1 MSNELAKVEPKVP
14 KVPVLTGN
22 RGLQFSDIESMYRF
36 CVAAVN
42 SKQFGKEIDTPEV
55 ALIRLQAG
63 LELGLTPIW
72 SLTNIFV
79 VNGRPTVYGDALLG
93 IVRAHRDFA
102 DIRETLQGEGDDM
115 VAICEIDRKGQS
127 TTARRFSVKDA
138 KRAGLWGKSGPW
150 ASYPMRML
158 QMRARAWACRD
169 AFADALRGLGVSE
182 EIRDIE
188 PKPIQ
193 AREIERPK
201 LILPDEEEQVP
212 DYGNKNDK
220 DQRKALRPL
229 SKKETEPGIR
239 EQALTGLE
247 TENRKVVQNQAEP
260 ETQSASGG
268 GGSSENRQDIE
279 VDSLQPM
286 PPTDRK
292 QAPTRPSQQ
301 LQQEAGSDLAVP
313 KVPQQFARDL
323 VLAESDNKAGLAT
336 DEASESN
343 VVGDLMPSEQ
353 SGVVED
359 SDGGQFP
366 LDPKNEK
373 GEFEF

>member
-1 MSNELAKVEPKVP
+1 LHHKNMQEPIMETSSSLVATKKPTISAGAKGLTFANLDELW
-14 KVPVLTGN
+14 
-22 RGLQFSDIESMYRF
+22 RF
-36 CVAAVN
+36 CQAVVN
-42 SKQFGKEIDTPEV
+42 SGQFGKEINTPEV

-63 LELGLTPIW
+63 MELGLSPIW
-72 SLTNIFV
+72 SLVNIFV

-93 IVRAHRDFA
+93 IVRAHRDFV
-102 DIRETLQGEGDDM
+102 DIRETLQGEGDNM
-115 VAICEIDRKGQS
+115 VAICEIDRRGQS

-138 KRAGLWGKSGPW
+138 KCAGLWGKSGPW

-201 LILPDEEEQVP
+201 LILPDEEILPVP
-212 DYGNKNDK
+212 
-220 DQRKALRPL
+220 
-229 SKKETEPGIR
+229 
-239 EQALTGLE
+239 
-247 TENRKVVQNQAEP
+247 
-260 ETQSASGG
+260 
-268 GGSSENRQDIE
+268 
-279 VDSLQPM
+279 
-286 PPTDRK
+286 
-292 QAPTRPSQQ
+292 
-301 LQQEAGSDLAVP
+301 
-313 KVPQQFARDL
+313 
-323 VLAESDNKAGLAT
+323 VLADPKPSEPIGT
-336 DEASESN
+336 GEASESN

>member
-1 MSNELAKVEPKVP
+1 MTDQLAKVT

-79 VNGRPTVYGDALLG
+79 VNGKPTVYGDALLG
-93 IVRAHRDFA
+93 IVRAHPDFS
-102 DIRETLQGEGDDM
+102 DIRETIEGEVNSMTDSL

-150 ASYPMRML
+150 TQYPLRML

-201 LILPDEEEQVP
+201 LILPGEEE
-212 DYGNKNDK
+212 GNPPPSTYPERVFDL
-220 DQRKALRPL
+220 DD
-229 SKKETEPGIR
+229 
-239 EQALTGLE
+239 LE
-247 TENRKVVQNQAEP
+247 
-260 ETQSASGG
+260 
-268 GGSSENRQDIE
+268 RQ
-279 VDSLQPM
+279 
-286 PPTDRK
+286 
-292 QAPTRPSQQ
+292 
-301 LQQEAGSDLAVP
+301 
-313 KVPQQFARDL
+313 
-323 VLAESDNKAGLAT
+323 NKAELPP
-336 DEASESN
+336 EPPPPME
-343 VVGDLMPSEQ
+343 
-353 SGVVED
+353 
-359 SDGGQFP
+359 

-373 GEFEF
+373 GEFTWD

>member
-79 VNGRPTVYGDALLG
+79 VNGKPTVYGDAFLG
-93 IVRAHRDFA
+93 IVRAHPDFA

-201 LILPDEEEQVP
+201 LILPDE
-212 DYGNKNDK
+212 
-220 DQRKALRPL
+220 
-229 SKKETEPGIR
+229 
-239 EQALTGLE
+239 
-247 TENRKVVQNQAEP
+247 
-260 ETQSASGG
+260 
-268 GGSSENRQDIE
+268 
-279 VDSLQPM
+279 
-286 PPTDRK
+286 
-292 QAPTRPSQQ
+292 
-301 LQQEAGSDLAVP
+301 
-313 KVPQQFARDL
+313 
-323 VLAESDNKAGLAT
+323 
-336 DEASESN
+336 
-343 VVGDLMPSEQ
+343 
-353 SGVVED
+353 
-359 SDGGQFP
+359 DG
-366 LDPKNEK
+366 
-373 GEFEF
+373 